1 MCVHDL
7 SSFPLTLSIQTTSD
21 VMERAVN
28 SPPGPSV
35 NPMADSWCY
44 THLRVHKFSY
54 MWTIENF
61 SFCKEDIG
69 EQLKSHIFSSGTGP
83 EDNLKWS
90 VNLVCLEWCSE
101 NVYMYMLKNYRR
113 NFF

>member
-1 MCVHDL
+1 
-7 SSFPLTLSIQTTSD
+7 
-21 VMERAVN
+21 MERAAN

-35 NPMADSWCY
+35 NPMADCWCY

-69 EQLKSHIFSSGTGP
+69 EQLKSHTFSSGTGP
-83 EDNLKWS
+83 EDSLKWCVRLYCVCVF
-90 VNLVCLEWCSE
+90 VNA
-101 NVYMYMLKNYRR
+101 
-113 NFF
+113 